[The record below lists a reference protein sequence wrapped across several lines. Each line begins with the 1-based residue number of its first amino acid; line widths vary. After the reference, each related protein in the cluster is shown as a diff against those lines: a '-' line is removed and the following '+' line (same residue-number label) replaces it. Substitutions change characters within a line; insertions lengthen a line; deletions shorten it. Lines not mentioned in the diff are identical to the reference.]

1 VPRSVTKAI
10 REATLAGLALA
21 CAAGAHADERS
32 AAIVEAFRAAC
43 VAELPNFAR
52 IDAKAIAENLPVNMD
67 AGTPRQAEGPFN
79 HIKSWMV
86 SLATGT
92 HELSAVEARGPAGEV
107 ASCAV
112 TVADAQGEEVKRELM
127 KALDLGPAERE
138 AVSSDGARRSSAWRV
153 KVQGEGVILLLMD
166 ASPTNGPGAY
176 LNLTHRL
183 VAGS

>member
-1 VPRSVTKAI
+1 VTKAI
-10 REATLAGLALA
+10 GEAIVVCTALL
-21 CAAGAHADERS
+21 CAVGARADERR

-52 IDAKAIAENLPVNMD
+52 IDAKAKAENLPVNMD
-67 AGTPRQAEGPFN
+67 AGTPRQPEGPFN

-86 SLATGT
+86 TLGTGT

-107 ASCAV
+107 ASCAI
-112 TVADAQGEEVKRELM
+112 TVPDALGEEVKQDLM

-138 AVSSDGARRSSAWRV
+138 AISPDGARRSSAWRV
-153 KVQGEGVILLLMD
+153 KVQGEGVILLLID
-166 ASPTNGPGAY
+166 ASPSNGAGAY